1 MSHSPAAEAC
11 NTLYYDGQC
20 PLCSKEMQRLGRLQ
34 DGDLRLVDIH
44 SNPLPEGKTRAE
56 LLEVL
61 HLRDANGDWMSGLD
75 ANVKAWQHTSWGW
88 LFAWL
93 RWPLIARIADR
104 VYAIW
109 ARRRYQKLYG
119 HGSRRE

>member
-1 MSHSPAAEAC
+1 MNPSPTAEAC

-34 DGDLRLVDIH
+34 DGELRLVDIH
-44 SNPLPEGKTRAE
+44 SNPLPANKTRAE

-61 HLRDANGDWMSGLD
+61 HLRDANGEWISGLD

-93 RWPLIARIADR
+93 RWPLIATIADR

-119 HGSRRE
+119 HGSGR

>member
-1 MSHSPAAEAC
+1 MNPSPAAEAC

-34 DGDLRLVDIH
+34 NGDLRLVDIH
-44 SNPLPEGKTRAE
+44 RNPLPANKTRAE

-61 HLRDANGDWMSGLD
+61 HLRDANGEWISGLD

-93 RWPLIARIADR
+93 RWPLIATIADR

-119 HGSRRE
+119 HGSGR

>member
-1 MSHSPAAEAC
+1 MNPSPAAEAC

-44 SNPLPEGKTRAE
+44 RNPLPEGKTRAE

-61 HLRDANGDWMSGLD
+61 HLCDANGEWMSGLD

-93 RWPLIARIADR
+93 RWPLIATIADR

-119 HGSRRE
+119 DGSGR